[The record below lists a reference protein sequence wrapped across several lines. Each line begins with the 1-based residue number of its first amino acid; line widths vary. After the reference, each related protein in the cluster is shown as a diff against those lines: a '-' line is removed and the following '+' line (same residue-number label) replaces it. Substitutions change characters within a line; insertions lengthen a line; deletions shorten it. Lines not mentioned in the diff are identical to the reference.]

1 MEKIWHHCY
10 FNELR
15 VPPEEHPALLTE
27 APMNPKINREKM
39 CQVFFSTFNV
49 PSFYVSVQAVLSL
62 YASGRTTGIVLDS
75 GDGVTHTVPIYEGYA
90 LPHAIMR
97 IDLAGRDLTEYMMKL
112 LLEVGCSFSSSAE
125 REIARDMK
133 EKTCYVALDFDAELK
148 ASSENANKEV

>member
-1 MEKIWHHCY
+1 
-10 FNELR
+10 
-15 VPPEEHPALLTE
+15 
-27 APMNPKINREKM
+27 
-39 CQVFFSTFNV
+39 
-49 PSFYVSVQAVLSL
+49 VLSL

-112 LLEVGCSFSSSAE
+112 LLEQGNSFSSSAE
-125 REIARDMK
+125 REIVRDIK

-148 ASSENANKEV
+148 AFSENANKEV

>member
-1 MEKIWHHCY
+1 
-10 FNELR
+10 
-15 VPPEEHPALLTE
+15 
-27 APMNPKINREKM
+27 
-39 CQVFFSTFNV
+39 
-49 PSFYVSVQAVLSL
+49 VLSL

-112 LLEVGCSFSSSAE
+112 LLEQGNSFSSSAE
-125 REIARDMK
+125 REIVRDIK